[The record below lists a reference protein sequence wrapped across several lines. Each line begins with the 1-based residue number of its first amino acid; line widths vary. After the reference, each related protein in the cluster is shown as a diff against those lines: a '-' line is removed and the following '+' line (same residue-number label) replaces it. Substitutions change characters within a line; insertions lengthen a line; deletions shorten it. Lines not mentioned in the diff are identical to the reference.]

1 MPLATGYRSG
11 YRERSPRKV
20 AAVGEWILHMGNWRF
35 AMTASKNDK
44 VAAATSAAMID
55 VPQELLA
62 RYDKLAET
70 TGRSREFLMNEAL
83 EQSIDKLEY
92 EFGLLKTVED
102 YRAGKLE
109 TYSLDEVREA
119 LGLD

>member
-1 MPLATGYRSG
+1 MNG
-11 YRERSPRKV
+11 
-20 AAVGEWILHMGNWRF
+20 GEG
-35 AMTASKNDK
+35 
-44 VAAATSAAMID
+44 VAATSTVMID
-55 VPQELLA
+55 VSQELLA
-62 RYDKLAET
+62 RYDRLAET
-70 TGRSREFLMNEAL
+70 TGRSREFLMNEAI

-119 LGLD
+119 LGLG

>member
-1 MPLATGYRSG
+1 MNG
-11 YRERSPRKV
+11 
-20 AAVGEWILHMGNWRF
+20 GEG
-35 AMTASKNDK
+35 
-44 VAAATSAAMID
+44 VAATSTVMID
-55 VPQELLA
+55 VSQELLA

-70 TGRSREFLMNEAL
+70 TGRSREFLMDEAL
-83 EQSIDKLEY
+83 EHSIDKLEY

>member
-1 MPLATGYRSG
+1 
-11 YRERSPRKV
+11 
-20 AAVGEWILHMGNWRF
+20 
-35 AMTASKNDK
+35 MTASENDK
-44 VAAATSAAMID
+44 VAAATSTVMID

-62 RYDKLAET
+62 RYDRLVEAT
-70 TGRSREFLMNEAL
+70 RRSREFLMNEAL

>member
-1 MPLATGYRSG
+1 
-11 YRERSPRKV
+11 
-20 AAVGEWILHMGNWRF
+20 
-35 AMTASKNDK
+35 MTASKNDK

-55 VPQELLA
+55 VSQELLA
-62 RYDKLAET
+62 RYDKLTET
-70 TGRSREFLMNEAL
+70 TGRSREFLMDEAL
-83 EQSIDKLEY
+83 EHSIDKLEY

>member
-1 MPLATGYRSG
+1 
-11 YRERSPRKV
+11 
-20 AAVGEWILHMGNWRF
+20 
-35 AMTASKNDK
+35 MTASETDK
-44 VAAATSAAMID
+44 VAAATSTVMID
-55 VPQELLA
+55 VPQELLV
-62 RYDKLAET
+62 RYGKLAET

-83 EQSIDKLEY
+83 ERSIDKLEY
-92 EFGLLKTVED
+92 EFGLLKKVED

>member
-1 MPLATGYRSG
+1 
-11 YRERSPRKV
+11 
-20 AAVGEWILHMGNWRF
+20 
-35 AMTASKNDK
+35 MTASENDK
-44 VAAATSAAMID
+44 VAAATSTVMID
-55 VPQELLA
+55 VSQELLA
-62 RYDKLAET
+62 RYDRLAET

-83 EQSIDKLEY
+83 EHSIDKLEY